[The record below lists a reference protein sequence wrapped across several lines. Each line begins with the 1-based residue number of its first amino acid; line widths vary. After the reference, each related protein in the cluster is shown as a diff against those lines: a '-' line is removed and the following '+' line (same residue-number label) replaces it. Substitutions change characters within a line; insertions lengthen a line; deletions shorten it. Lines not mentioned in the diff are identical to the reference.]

1 MRLLSVLLSALT
13 LLPSALASAESPT
26 ARKISKFNAIVS
38 SSKSRRGLIELTDTL
53 YDDLT
58 TGPRNFT
65 AVVLLTALEARI
77 GCNLCREFAPEFDLL
92 AKGWNTAHKDGGG
105 LFFAELD
112 FANARTTFQKV
123 FVLPFSSQLEGGRE
137 GGAVG
142 TG

>member
-13 LLPSALASAESPT
+13 LLPSALASAESP
-26 ARKISKFNAIVS
+26 AVRKTSKFNTLVS
-38 SSKSRRGLIELTDTL
+38 ASKSRRGVIELTDSL

-58 TGPRNFT
+58 TGSRNFT

-92 AKGWNTAHKDGGG
+92 AKSWNIVHKDEGG

-123 FVLPFSSQLEGGRE
+123 FVLLSSSQLER
-137 GGAVG
+137 
-142 TG
+142 